1 MGSAAGGKVAPGEP
15 DSCLES
21 QATRKVMQR
30 TGLWIWEAQVD
41 DGELRSSVLGDRE
54 PLTSFVQ
61 TAGSSEGFLPCSRP
75 GHWPHCAPDCVT
87 ILTPSLLLLCAAHV
101 SGWNHDPSCYLGPVT

>member
-21 QATRKVMQR
+21 RATRKVMQQ

-41 DGELRSSVLGDRE
+41 DGELRSSSLGGQGAADVL
-54 PLTSFVQ
+54 
-61 TAGSSEGFLPCSRP
+61 C
-75 GHWPHCAPDCVT
+75 PDSWE
-87 ILTPSLLLLCAAHV
+87 L
-101 SGWNHDPSCYLGPVT
+101 